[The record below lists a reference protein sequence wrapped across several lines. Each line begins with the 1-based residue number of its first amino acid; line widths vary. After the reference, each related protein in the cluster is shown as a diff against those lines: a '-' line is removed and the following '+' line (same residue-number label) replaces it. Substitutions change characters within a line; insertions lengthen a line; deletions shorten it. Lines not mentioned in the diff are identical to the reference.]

1 MSQTL
6 EEEVNIPKHYRTH
19 ESGIEAIEITR
30 YLLGDLSNAWKYAMR
45 YEDKN
50 TPKKDIKKLCWY
62 LKDFKENFID
72 FNNEC
77 TANVEV
83 PLAVRDKM
91 IKVIDTEPVIV
102 IRTAFEQIYTIVCA
116 GGLLFPKA
124 YDKVISDLEAYA
136 NTLN

>member
-1 MSQTL
+1 MAQTL
-6 EEEVNIPKHYRTH
+6 EEEVNVPKHYRTH

-62 LKDFKENFID
+62 LKDFKKHFID

-83 PLAVRDKM
+83 PLFVRDKM

-102 IRTAFEQIYTIVCA
+102 IRSAFEQIYTIVMA

-136 NTLN
+136 DTLN